1 MSKAH
6 SRSGRD
12 MSGKNSSGVRISKAS
27 LLPSGTISPKSYLWL
42 LIPAAAAVLLS
53 LFLREDAGNFLV
65 WWITLLVF
73 GLAAFPLTAY
83 LFRFFEGR
91 GYGFS
96 KAAGVLIVAFVV
108 WTLAYVKVLPFTQ
121 PFILLI
127 LLSLGAVSWGVPVTR
142 NAAFDAVKAKNGLRD
157 VAIQESLFIV
167 ALFAWCVIK
176 GNYSAIIGEEK
187 FMDFAFLNVLVRT
200 DSLPSPDPWMAG
212 QTINYY
218 YFGQYIYALL
228 TKFSGVRNAVA
239 YNLAMCS
246 CFAFT
251 FSMSYSLGSMFMDG
265 AIKKGL
271 PAPKLFRT
279 GAGILTAL
287 CVSLFGNSHAFYY
300 WEKSPGNGLLSTFS
314 EFGINVGRTASFFY
328 PDSTRFI
335 GYNPESEIYDAA
347 MAVIKAGDRTIHE
360 FPVYSFLLG
369 DLHAHVVSM
378 LGVLLI
384 IAILFALFWA
394 AREPFWDDRYGS
406 KGTITSPGYSFLQ
419 HLRGEL
425 FLVLQPEI
433 IATGFLLAIATMCN
447 YWDFLIYFIFSCM
460 VLLIYA
466 TKRSAKLAT
475 LPGLIFFAA
484 QTAMILLCYLKFSSQ
499 PAAHFGM
506 QFLVLALSLCGTAL
520 LPCALTRTG
529 LGMSFLFVTA
539 TLGSLPF
546 NMNFDMIANAL
557 ARVENTTS
565 GYQFFILWGTHLT
578 FAIVLI
584 LFTLLRGFLHRSEE
598 KSSRGPV
605 SGFLSRLL
613 PTDLFMSGTA
623 VVGFILLLAPEI
635 FYVMDIYGGSYKRA
649 NTMFKFTFE
658 AFILLSLVVGY
669 TLFRLYAARTQS
681 TIKNILILSTAI
693 FLTGS
698 IFVIGTYPAVS
709 IEQRSGAISLDE
721 SFTLDGTASLADRD
735 SPQLTGYMGD
745 MRSYLEAIDWL
756 NLYVDGT
763 PVICEAFGPSYT
775 DFNIVSAY
783 TGLPTVIGWQTHEWL
798 WRFQGVVD
806 ENGDLVSDPAKADV
820 WLDVMTPRNNDI
832 ALIYTSSD
840 AAQVLETLKRY
851 NVEYLIVGDLERV
864 QYPTINDSLLKSLGS
879 VVFESGS
886 LYIVEIGAESSVPY
900 HEA

>member
-6 SRSGRD
+6 SRSGRIQNGNK
-12 MSGKNSSGVRISKAS
+12 SAGFRVSKAS
-27 LLPSGTISPKSYLWL
+27 LMQNTEFSPKRFLWL
-42 LIPAAAAVLLS
+42 LLPASIAVILS
-53 LFLREDAGNFLV
+53 LFLRDDAGNFLL
-65 WWITLLVF
+65 WWITILAF

-83 LFRFFEGR
+83 IFRFFSGR

-96 KAAGVLIVAFVV
+96 KAAGILLVAFVV
-108 WTLAYVKVLPFTQ
+108 WTLAYLKLLPFTQ
-121 PFILLI
+121 PFILLV
-127 LLSLGAVSWGVPVTR
+127 LLILGAVSWGIPVTR
-142 NAAFDAVKAKNGLRD
+142 NAATEAIKSKNGLRD
-157 VAIQESLFIV
+157 VAFQETLFV
-167 ALFAWCVIK
+167 AALFAWCVVK
-176 GNYSAIIGEEK
+176 GNYPVINGEEK
-187 FMDFAFLNVLVRT
+187 LMDFAFLNVLVRT
-200 DSLPSPDPWMAG
+200 DALPSPDPWMAG

-228 TKFSGVRNAVA
+228 TKLSGVRNAVA

-251 FSMSYSLGSMFMDG
+251 FSMSYALGSMFMDG

-271 PAPKLFRT
+271 AAPRLFRI
-279 GAGILTAL
+279 GAGFLTAL
-287 CVSLFGNSHAFYY
+287 CVSVFGNSHAFYY
-300 WEKSPGNGLLSTFS
+300 WEKSPGNGLLSVFKD
-314 EFGINVGRTASFFY
+314 FGIDVGRTDAFFY

-335 GYNPESEIYDAA
+335 GYNPESEIYDTA
-347 MAVIKAGDRTIHE
+347 MGVIKSGDRTIHE

-384 IAILFALFWA
+384 VAVLFALFWS
-394 AREPFWDDRYGS
+394 AREQFWDVRYGT
-406 KGTITSPGYSFLQ
+406 KATLTAPGYSFVE

-425 FLVLQPEI
+425 LFVLQPEI
-433 IATGFLLAIATMCN
+433 IATGILLAIATMCN

-466 TKRSAKLAT
+466 TQRSARMASI
-475 LPGLIFFAA
+475 PGVIFFAA

-499 PAAHFGM
+499 PATHFGM
-506 QFLVLALSLCGTAL
+506 QLLVLLLSLCGTAL

-546 NMNFDMIANAL
+546 NLNFDMITNAL
-557 ARVENTTS
+557 ARTENTTS
-565 GYQFFILWGTHLT
+565 AYQFFILWGTHIA
-578 FAIVLI
+578 FAVVLI
-584 LFTLLRGFLHRSEE
+584 LFSLVRGILHRNVE
-598 KSSRGPV
+598 KNSRGPV
-605 SGFLSRLL
+605 SGFLARML

-623 VVGFILLLAPEI
+623 VVGMLLLLAPEI

-658 AFILLSLVVGY
+658 AFILLSLVIGY
-669 TLFRLYAARTQS
+669 TLFRLYAARTES
-681 TIKNILILSTAI
+681 TLKNTLILTTALI
-693 FLTGS
+693 LTGS
-698 IFVIGTYPAVS
+698 VFAIGTYPVVS
-709 IEQRSGAISLDE
+709 VEQRSGQITLDE

-735 SPQLTGYMGD
+735 SPQLSGFLGD
-745 MRSYLEAIDWL
+745 MKSYKEAVDWL

-775 DFNIVSAY
+775 DFNIVSSY
-783 TGLPTVIGWQTHEWL
+783 TGLPTIIGWQTHEWL

-806 ENGDLVSDPAKADV
+806 ENGDLVSNPEKPDV
-820 WLDVMTPRNNDI
+820 WIDIMTPRNNDV
-832 ALIYTSSD
+832 ALIYTSAD
-840 AAQVLETLKRY
+840 AVQVLETLNRY
-851 NVEYLIVGDLERV
+851 DVQYLIVGDLERV
-864 QYPTINDSLLKSLGS
+864 QYPMINDSILRSLGN

-886 LYIVEIGAESSVPY
+886 LYIVEIGAESDVPY